1 MKQDNSMLGLLDALE
16 QQLLA
21 AQLWDT
27 VPPSPEQLASEQP
40 FAIDT
45 LKPEQWLQWVFI
57 PRMKAML
64 AAGQSLPT
72 GFSMVGYFEQSWQA
86 EARYAEI
93 ITLIAQI
100 DQQVA

>member
-1 MKQDNSMLGLLDALE
+1 MKQNNPMLGLLDALE
-16 QQLLA
+16 QQLRA
-21 AQLWDT
+21 AELWDS
-27 VPPSPEQLASEQP
+27 VPPSPEQLGSEQP

-64 AAGQSLPT
+64 AEEQSLPT
-72 GFSMVGYFEQSWQA
+72 GFSMVGYFEQSWQSD
-86 EARYAEI
+86 ARCSEVIAV
-93 ITLIAQI
+93 IAQI